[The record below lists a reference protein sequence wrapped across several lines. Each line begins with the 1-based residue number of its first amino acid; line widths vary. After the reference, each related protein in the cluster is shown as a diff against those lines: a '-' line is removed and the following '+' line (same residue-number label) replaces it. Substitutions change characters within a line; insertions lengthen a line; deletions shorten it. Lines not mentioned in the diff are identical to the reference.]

1 MKKLVCFLL
10 FLFLVSS
17 CVSSDE
23 IVNPIKELD
32 KVEDIP
38 VKKTVSVVESNPE
51 SDMEKISILNFSFIG
66 DIMAHD
72 VNYKYR
78 PLSNIYKNVKDVL
91 LADDLSFGNLE
102 FPVDPEKVYSTYPN
116 FNVKPEYVQAA
127 IDGGLDIFSMANNHT
142 TDQGIQS
149 IVNTHKEMEKLEG
162 ISFSGI
168 DESPLIQMVPE
179 TISIDG
185 WNIGF
190 LAVTAILNSYE
201 GSEYVNLVSYKN
213 PVKRKGFIKYIRKTV
228 DKYDFFILSIHAGRE
243 YATSPDKDKLSF
255 YRELVKAGVGIVWGH
270 HPHVLQPMEIV
281 VVDDRRGLIL
291 PSCGNFI
298 SGQTWHLN
306 PEDYDESRAFTGDS
320 AIFQVQ
326 LIKNGDIAE
335 VLNVVPL
342 IISNYRDPKNGMGVH
357 YLEDLAVSRSI
368 PDKWRKYY
376 NSRLPLIEELAGM
389 Y

>member
-10 FLFLVSS
+10 SLFLFSS
-17 CVSSDE
+17 CVTSE
-23 IVNPIKELD
+23 EVINPQKELEE
-32 KVEDIP
+32 VENIP
-38 VKKTVSVVESNPE
+38 VEVIVPVVESNPE
-51 SDMEKISILNFSFIG
+51 NDMEKISVLNLSFIG

-102 FPVDPEKVYSTYPN
+102 FPVDPEKVYSTYPT

-149 IVNTHKEMEKLEG
+149 IVNTHVEMEKLDG
-162 ISFSGI
+162 IVFSGI
-168 DESPLIQMVPE
+168 EKAPITQMVPE
-179 TISIDG
+179 EISIQG
-185 WNIGF
+185 WEIGF
-190 LAVTAILNSYE
+190 LAVTAILNSYN
-201 GSEYVNLVSYKN
+201 GSEYVNLINYMN
-213 PVKRKGFIKYIRKTV
+213 PAKREEFIKYIKKIV
-228 DKYDFFILSIHAGRE
+228 GNYDFFILSVHAGRE
-243 YATSPDKDKLSF
+243 YATTPDKDKLLF
-255 YRELVKAGVGIVWGH
+255 YQDLVKAGVGIVWGH

-281 VVDDRRGLIL
+281 VVEGRKGLIL

-326 LIKNGDIAE
+326 LIKNEDFAE
-335 VLNVVPL
+335 VLNVEPL
-342 IISNYRDPKNGMGVH
+342 LISNYRDPKNGMGVH

-368 PDKWRKYY
+368 PEKWRKYY
-376 NSRLPLIEELAGM
+376 NSRLPIIKELVGV